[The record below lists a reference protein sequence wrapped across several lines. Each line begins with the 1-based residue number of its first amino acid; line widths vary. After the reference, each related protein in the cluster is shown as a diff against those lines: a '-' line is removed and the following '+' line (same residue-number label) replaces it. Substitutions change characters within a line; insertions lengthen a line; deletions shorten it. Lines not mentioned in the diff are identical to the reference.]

1 MSAPRTRRGRVGRDI
16 DLPRVPEA
24 GSRLMLLSASSYA
37 QQSGQQLAAQLGF
50 PLPLSRVYAA
60 AVPSSTPLG
69 TTGRLVLSAK
79 PNLADQAT
87 GKLDAAWEKLYTQLP
102 TGSVVTIWHEPDSKM
117 RSSQITYAA
126 WRAAFDHWVGHA
138 NKHTNIVTMLNLTN
152 GPWRWAP
159 EDPSRY
165 LTPNLP
171 RVFGL
176 DVYQDRPAQW
186 LTPEALCGP
195 EFEWALS
202 SGFKWL
208 AIPEFGAVADPRR
221 AAWIKDMA
229 AWLDRWDTAAFA
241 NYWTDSGSP
250 FDVRG
255 DASSLAALR
264 SEILRH
270 QY

>member
-1 MSAPRTRRGRVGRDI
+1 
-16 DLPRVPEA
+16 
-24 GSRLMLLSASSYA
+24 MLLSASSYA
-37 QQSGQQLAAQLGF
+37 QQNGQQLAAQLGF

-79 PNLADQAT
+79 PNLADQAA
-87 GKLDAAWEKLYTQLP
+87 GKLDAAWAKLYKTLP
-102 TGSVVTIWHEPDSKM
+102 ADAVVTIWHEPDSKI

-126 WRAAFDHWVGHA
+126 WHAAFNHWVGHA
-138 NKHTNIVTMLNLTN
+138 HANGFYGTMLNLTN

-171 RVFGL
+171 HVFGL

-186 LTPEALCGP
+186 LTPEALCGTA
-195 EFEWALS
+195 FEWALS
-202 SGFKWL
+202 SGFKAL
-208 AIPEFGAVADPRR
+208 AIPEFGAVPDPRR
-221 AAWIKDMA
+221 AAWIGQIA
-229 AWLDRWDTAAFA
+229 AWLDRWDSAVFA
-241 NYWTDSGSP
+241 NAWIDSGSP